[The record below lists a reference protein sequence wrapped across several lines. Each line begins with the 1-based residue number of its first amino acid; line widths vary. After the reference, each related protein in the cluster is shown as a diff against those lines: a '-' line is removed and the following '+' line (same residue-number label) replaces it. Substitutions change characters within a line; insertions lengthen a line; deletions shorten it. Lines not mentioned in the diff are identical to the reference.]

1 MKPVRTIA
9 VSVRWRRLVLQIS
22 PAVSDPP
29 FRGPPQDG
37 GRLIVEGVHLMMIE
51 RPAVLTPEE
60 LAALLEIALE
70 IDLGAASRKIPA
82 ITLAR
87 LVALRCVEMTP
98 GGPIVTG
105 DGLMRLTESQPDG
118 PEAPA

>member
-1 MKPVRTIA
+1 M
-9 VSVRWRRLVLQIS
+9 
-22 PAVSDPP
+22 
-29 FRGPPQDG
+29 
-37 GRLIVEGVHLMMIE
+37 IVEGVHLMMIE
-51 RPAVLTPEE
+51 RPAALTPEE

-118 PEAPA
+118 PEDPA

>member
-1 MKPVRTIA
+1 
-9 VSVRWRRLVLQIS
+9 
-22 PAVSDPP
+22 
-29 FRGPPQDG
+29 
-37 GRLIVEGVHLMMIE
+37 MMFE

-60 LAALLEIALE
+60 LAALLEIAFEIDLE

-98 GGPIVTG
+98 SGPIVTG
-105 DGLMRLTESQPDG
+105 DGLMRLTESQSDG
-118 PEAPA
+118 SEDPA